1 MEREFNWQ
9 TGEASVVMKEWF
21 QTVVVKKGT
30 EPAAFEPC
38 DPEIKALNTSRRNE
52 FFLKGGWA
60 QQHTG

>member
-1 MEREFNWQ
+1 
-9 TGEASVVMKEWF
+9 MKEWF
-21 QTVVVKKGT
+21 QTVEVKKGT
-30 EPAAFEPC
+30 EPSAFEPC